1 VKDPIAVIDN
11 FTNPEEQK
19 FFKKSLVEPKTQFLL
34 NENTIDE
41 AYQSGYKGRPLEI
54 DSPQFVLPVYHEK
67 SPPAIRNPLLFSN
80 IYILLDRINLSN
92 YFIDR
97 IKFNITFPFP
107 QATSKNYMPIHTD
120 GGEYFKSIIYYVNDC
135 DGDTLFF
142 EDNIACPYPKIID
155 RVSPKQGRAVIF
167 DSKTP
172 HAGCNPINSTSRQI
186 LNIVLYKYRM
196 NKEKANGSKWVKSNN

>member
-1 VKDPIAVIDN
+1 MKDPIAVIDN

-92 YFIDR
+92 YFI
-97 IKFNITFPFP
+97 
-107 QATSKNYMPIHTD
+107 
-120 GGEYFKSIIYYVNDC
+120 
-135 DGDTLFF
+135 L
-142 EDNIACPYPKIID
+142 
-155 RVSPKQGRAVIF
+155 
-167 DSKTP
+167 
-172 HAGCNPINSTSRQI
+172 
-186 LNIVLYKYRM
+186 
-196 NKEKANGSKWVKSNN
+196 